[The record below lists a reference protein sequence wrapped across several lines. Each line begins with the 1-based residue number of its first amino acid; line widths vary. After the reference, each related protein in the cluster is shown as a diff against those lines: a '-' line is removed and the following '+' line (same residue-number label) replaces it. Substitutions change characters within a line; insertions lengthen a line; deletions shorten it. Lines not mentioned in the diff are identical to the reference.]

1 MRKPIRIAAACLGAI
16 IGAGLATG
24 AAHADPFYALKTTI
38 AVPASADNSAGGD
51 FTAFDISFFDPTTQL
66 DYVADRSNAAVDI
79 FSAKTDT
86 FVGRVGGTGNLFTGI
101 STATDVAGPDGVLTT
116 NLPGQ
121 HDLWAGNGNS
131 TLRGFNIDNNYAAL
145 PNTPIATSSNPSTG
159 KRVDEMAFD
168 PADQRLL
175 VANDAATPSPF
186 LTLINTTNN
195 TIAKTIPITAST
207 GGIEQ
212 SVWDPATKKF
222 YTSIPQENN
231 TGAGAIIAIDPLTGA
246 VTHTFDLTA
255 LGIGSCGPT
264 GLVLGSGGHLMV
276 ACGNAGT
283 QAILFDPTANGGN
296 GKVLNT
302 YSQVSGS
309 DEAWFDPT
317 SDLYFVTGANNPGG
331 PILGIIKG
339 ATGAYDQSLITSPG
353 AHSVAVDPI
362 SGQIFVPFGAMAGNT
377 VCPATGCI
385 AVFAPV
391 SAPEPRSLALLAIGL
406 VGLTLAV
413 RRTRRG
419 A

>member
-1 MRKPIRIAAACLGAI
+1 MRKPIHTAAACLGAI
-16 IGAGLATG
+16 IGAGLA
-24 AAHADPFYALKTTI
+24 AAPAQADPFYALKTTI
-38 AVPASADNSAGGD
+38 AVPASADNGSGGN
-51 FTAFDISFFDPTTQL
+51 FTAFDISFFDPATQL

-86 FVGRVGGTGNLFTGI
+86 FVGRIGGTGNLFTGV
-101 STATDVAGPDGVLTT
+101 STGSDVAGPDGVLTT

-131 TLRGFNIDNNYAAL
+131 TLLGFNIDNNNAPLA
-145 PNTPIATSSNPSTG
+145 NTPIATSSDPG
-159 KRVDEMAFD
+159 AAKRVDEMAFD
-168 PADQRLL
+168 PTHQRLL

-195 TIAKTIPITAST
+195 TIAQKIPITAST

-212 SVWDPATKKF
+212 PVWDPATGKF
-222 YTSIPQENN
+222 YVSIPQENN
-231 TGAGAIIAIDPLTGA
+231 TGAGAIIAIDPLSGA
-246 VTHTFDLTA
+246 VTHTFDLAA

-264 GLVLGSGGHLMV
+264 GLALGGGHLMI

-283 QAILFDPTANGGN
+283 QAILFDPTGNGGN

-317 SDLYFVTGANNPGG
+317 SDLFFVTGASNPGG
-331 PILGIIKG
+331 PILGIING
-339 ATGAYDQSLITSPG
+339 TTGAFDQSLVTSPG

-362 SGQIFVPFGAMAGNT
+362 SGQVFVPFGGIAGNT
-377 VCPATGCI
+377 VCPTTGCI

-391 SAPEPRSLALLAIGL
+391 SAPEPRSLALLVIGL
-406 VGLTLAV
+406 AGLTLAV

-419 A
+419 T